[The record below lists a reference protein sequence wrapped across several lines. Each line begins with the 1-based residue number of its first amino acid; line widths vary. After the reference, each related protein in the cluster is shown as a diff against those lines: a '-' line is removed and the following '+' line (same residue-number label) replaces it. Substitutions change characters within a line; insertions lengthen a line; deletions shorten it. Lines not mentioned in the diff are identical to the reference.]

1 MNALKIGCVLL
12 TCLALHTYA
21 HAQQGSEYRLQL
33 LDQAS
38 YRLSQA
44 DAATLGVAPDGVTR
58 SEALRDL
65 PFASH
70 VERAAS
76 LGGIDPELLHAVV
89 QTESAYRPRALSPKG
104 AQGLA
109 QLMPDTA
116 RHYGVKDAFQPADN
130 LRAGA
135 RLLRELLDR
144 FGDLELALAAYNAGA
159 GAVIRHGGVPPYSET
174 REYVPRV
181 AERYRSLKRKSQ
193 SAARPVPDS
202 PYKLRRSWDEA
213 L

>member
-1 MNALKIGCVLL
+1 MKTINTACIALA
-12 TCLALHTYA
+12 CLACHTYA
-21 HAQQGSEYRLQL
+21 RAQHESEYRLRL
-33 LDQAS
+33 PDQAS
-38 YRLSQA
+38 YRLSQ
-44 DAATLGVAPDGVTR
+44 PDGAALGMAPEAVTR

-65 PFASH
+65 PFAAH
-70 VERAAS
+70 VERAAGM
-76 LGGIDPELLHAVV
+76 GGIDPELLHAVV
-89 QTESAYRPRALSPKG
+89 QTESAYRPRAVSPKG

-135 RLLRELLDR
+135 RLLRDLLDR

-174 REYVPRV
+174 RNYVPRV

-193 SAARPVPDS
+193 SISRPQPDS
-202 PYKLRRSWDEA
+202 PYRLRRSWAEP